1 MAGKKTK
8 EKMPPALLENAYIQF
23 RNFSGKAGMYNEEG
37 DRNFAIF
44 LDPDLADAMARAGW
58 NVKTL
63 KPRDDGERPQDYLE
77 VSVSFKGP
85 FPPKIYLV
93 TSRGKTL
100 LDQEDVNIL
109 DWAEIANVD
118 LTLNPYAWEVNGKT
132 GVKAY
137 LKSIFVTIVED
148 DLDRKYAD
156 VPDSAKS
163 AVSRQDDPEEDEL
176 DRKYASG
183 PSFQ

>member
-1 MAGKKTK
+1 M
-8 EKMPPALLENAYIQF
+8 
-23 RNFSGKAGMYNEEG
+23 
-37 DRNFAIF
+37 
-44 LDPDLADAMARAGW
+44 
-58 NVKTL
+58 
-63 KPRDDGERPQDYLE
+63 
-77 VSVSFKGP
+77 
-85 FPPKIYLV
+85 
-93 TSRGKTL
+93 
-100 LDQEDVNIL
+100 
-109 DWAEIANVD
+109 D